1 MTDRNYFREYCSDF
15 VNKLFEFDKNC
26 YTYKTDDDNILK
38 AVILCGVD
46 ITKEMINKENI
57 NRIYEQYAFKHSP
70 LSLAI
75 SLKRY
80 KKAIF
85 LV

>member
-1 MTDRNYFREYCSDF
+1 MTDRFDFRKYCSDF

-57 NRIYEQYAFKHSP
+57 NRIYKEIKHSP

-75 SLKRY
+75 SLNCY
-80 KKAIF
+80 KNAIF